1 VAAKPLSDSVMRQ
14 TLAQV
19 EKYGSVS
26 AAAREMGLSRSTLA
40 TRFSES
46 KLHQERLG
54 VARKKAVEDFS
65 AEAQDRIQELELSIK
80 LMKESTL
87 SDEYVKKTI
96 LKLDTSEKPIPKW
109 LVTPKAGKSP
119 GVPTLFISDTHH
131 GEIIDPAQINNV
143 NEYNIAIAHRRY
155 KTLVEKTISLCFHH
169 IANPSYPGIVV
180 VLGGDMVS
188 GDIHDELVATNEK
201 EIMACV
207 IDLYGVL
214 VWVIETLR
222 DKFGQV
228 FLPCVTG
235 NHGRDTHKIRAKG
248 RNFTSFDWLLY
259 QFLAKRFEGD
269 KRVQFHIPDG
279 ADALFSVFGYRYLL
293 THGDQFRGGDG
304 VIGALG
310 PIIRGDHKKR
320 SRNGQIGMSYDTMLL
335 GHWHQLIQLERL
347 VVNGSLCGY
356 NEYAMAN
363 NFGFEPPRQALWL
376 THPDQGITFRMAVN
390 VDDTRDSSVTKDK
403 KWVSWAQ

>member
-1 VAAKPLSDSVMRQ
+1 M
-14 TLAQV
+14 
-19 EKYGSVS
+19 
-26 AAAREMGLSRSTLA
+26 AARYTQARSN
-40 TRFSES
+40 S
-46 KLHQERLG
+46 ERLG
-54 VARKKAVEDFS
+54 IVEKKPLEEFS
-65 AEAQDRIQELELSIK
+65 AEAQDRIHELELSLK
-80 LMKESTL
+80 MMKESTL

-96 LKLDTSEKPIPKW
+96 LKLDCAEKPIPKW
-109 LVTPKAGKSP
+109 LVTPKSSKSP
-119 GVPTLFISDTHH
+119 GVPCLFISDTHH
-131 GEIIDPAQINNV
+131 GEIIDPAQINHV
-143 NEYNIAIAHRRY
+143 NEYNITIAHRRY
-155 KTLVEKTISLCFHH
+155 QTLVEKTIALCFEHLK
-169 IANPSYPGIVV
+169 NPNYPGIVV

-188 GDIHDELVATNEK
+188 GDIHEELVATNEK

-207 IDLYGVL
+207 LDLYGVL

-248 RNFTSFDWLLY
+248 RNYTSFDWLLY
-259 QFLAKRFEGD
+259 QFLAKRFEKD
-269 KRVQFHIPDG
+269 KRVQFFIPDG
-279 ADALFSVFGYRYLL
+279 TDALFSIFGYRYLL

-390 VDDTRDSSVTKDK
+390 VDDTRDNLSVKDK
-403 KWVSWAQ
+403 NWVSWAQ